1 MELLQLSGFNAVPV
15 YDGAAAIVLA
25 ETFKPDV
32 VFCDIGMSGMDGYD
46 VVHVMR
52 SSCVLKDTKVIAL
65 TAWGDDESRAK
76 VIAAGFH
83 AHLVKPANFSDILS
97 HSA

>member
-1 MELLQLSGFNAVPV
+1 
-15 YDGAAAIVLA
+15 
-25 ETFKPDV
+25 
-32 VFCDIGMSGMDGYD
+32 MDGYD